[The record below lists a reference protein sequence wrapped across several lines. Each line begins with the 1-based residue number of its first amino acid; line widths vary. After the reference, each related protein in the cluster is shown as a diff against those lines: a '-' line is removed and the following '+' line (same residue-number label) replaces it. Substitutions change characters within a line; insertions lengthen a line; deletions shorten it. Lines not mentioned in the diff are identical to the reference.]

1 VRLRRTFLTSI
12 VGVALGVA
20 LAAAPA
26 YADGKPDSNGKQA
39 GTSRIAPDEAVG
51 KAALAVSPA
60 VAQASVSIQSRIV
73 DFVQVHGTKYTWGS
87 FANPVTGK
95 VVVETDAPS
104 EVVSSLVSTF
114 GGMVEL
120 RKTTISDN
128 FSRRSDTPPF
138 WGGAGVTHLPGTFWC
153 STGYAVQ
160 NGSGVRSMVTAG
172 HCFANGTTVFSEN
185 GGLVMGTVSGNGL
198 PSQDMELIGGQS
210 YAGRHYT
217 GGVDSSTSNAV
228 VGAGDSFPGF
238 ADYCHSGRTTG
249 ENCGHTSLSND
260 ALVCTSSGCKSP
272 VTSFNGGVSPQGGD
286 SGSPFYVKS
295 GTDSWIRGHVIAGDG
310 VTSYAE
316 KWSRV
321 AARYGVAIVT

>member
-1 VRLRRTFLTSI
+1 VRLRRAFLTSV
-12 VGVALGVA
+12 VGVALGA
-20 LAAAPA
+20 ILAATPA
-26 YADGKPDSNGKQA
+26 YADDKPDSSGNRTGQ
-39 GTSRIAPDEAVG
+39 SRIAPDEAVA
-51 KAALAVSPA
+51 KTALAVSPA
-60 VAQASVSIQSRIV
+60 VAQVSATIQSRIV
-73 DFVQVHGTKYTWGS
+73 DFVQIHGTEYTWGS
-87 FANPVTGK
+87 YANPLTGK
-95 VVVETDAPS
+95 VVVETNAPAD
-104 EVVSSLVSTF
+104 VTSSLVGAF

-128 FSRRSDTPPF
+128 FSRRSDTSPF
-138 WGGAGVTHLPGTFWC
+138 WGGAGVTMTPGVFWC

-172 HCFANGTTVFSEN
+172 HCFSNGTNVFTEN
-185 GGLVMGTVSGNGL
+185 GGIAMGSVSGNGL

-217 GGVDSSTSNAV
+217 GGVDSTTSNAV

-249 ENCGHTSLSND
+249 ENCGHTSISND

-321 AARYGVAIVT
+321 AARFGVTIVT